1 MTSVQ
6 LNQTNTPFNEE
17 QLALINQLLP
27 MLTPEQQHWLSGY
40 LLNPATTSVSDN
52 KTDIQEN
59 EAGITETETS
69 TSTDQS
75 VSEPVS
81 ASTEPLDVHVL
92 YGTETG
98 NAEEIAETFETKLK
112 SQNLNVHLWD
122 MDDFPRDSLPEV
134 EHLFIICSTQGVGEP
149 PINALDLYD
158 YLHGDDAP
166 QLDQVN
172 FAVLALGDQDFPD
185 FCQAGKDFD
194 HILGQLGANRV
205 ADRVDCD
212 FDYEETAEQWIT
224 NMIELLTQASSNTNE
239 ETPSVENEDVTIEEP
254 QAPYSKSNPFQAEVL
269 KNTILTQPE
278 ASREVRHLEISLEGY
293 REAYEPGDSL
303 VVIPQNDPVLVN
315 QLIDALNWDAE
326 TPIQM
331 NDSDSMRSLKE
342 ALTHDFEIAKLT
354 PVLMKNA
361 AELLGNP
368 MLNANIQ
375 KSEWVQNYIYGKDVI
390 DLIRDFT
397 PVALEPNMLPQ
408 LLRKLPPREYSI
420 ASSNKVNPNSVHIT
434 VRVVKYEAHRRERF
448 GVCSVQLADRTSVG
462 DKLPVYLKK
471 NPNFKFPYDT
481 ETPVIMICAGTG
493 IAPYRAYL
501 QERAYLN
508 LKGEQWLIFG
518 NQNYH
523 HDFLYKD
530 DLEQWLEEGVLS
542 KLDLAFS
549 RETENKIYV
558 QHRIE
563 ENSAEFY
570 KWIQAGATIYLCGNK
585 DEMAS
590 GVHESL
596 IKVLIK
602 EGNLDETE
610 AEAYLTEMIKNQ
622 RYQRDVY

>member
-1 MTSVQ
+1 MQ

-224 NMIELLTQASSNTNE
+224 NMLELLTQASSNTNE

-481 ETPVIMICAGTG
+481 ETPVIMIGAGTG

-508 LKGEQWLIFG
+508 IKGEQWLIFG

-585 DEMAS
+585 EEMAS

-602 EGNLDETE
+602 EGNMDETE